1 MGGGLYGM
9 EALNVLRIEKGFITH
24 AEIHGRVT
32 AFDLGFEKM
41 MSSKKDFI
49 GKTAAMRPGL
59 VDDQRD
65 LLVGLKPLSR
75 NEKLYAGSYLF
86 ELKASPVRA
95 AQQGYTTSVGFSPE
109 LKTNVGLGFLRNG
122 RARMGEKIKVVDHLR
137 KAETIC
143 EICNPVFLDSEGVR
157 TRG

>member
-1 MGGGLYGM
+1 M
-9 EALNVLRIEKGFITH
+9 
-24 AEIHGRVT
+24 
-32 AFDLGFEKM
+32 
-41 MSSKKDFI
+41 
-49 GKTAAMRPGL
+49 
-59 VDDQRD
+59 
-65 LLVGLKPLSR
+65 
-75 NEKLYAGSYLF
+75 F